1 MSDAVGPLAGHGSG
15 PGDLFQIFRE
25 GEAFTKSQL
34 ASITGLSRSTV
45 STRVDLLLSK
55 GLLRPAGEAASSGGR
70 PPARV
75 ELNPLARVVI
85 GTDLGAT
92 HGSVALSRLDGA
104 ILATVRTDIRITD
117 GPQSVL
123 AWVIE
128 SAQKLLADEGFGV
141 DLLAGVGVGVPGPVE
156 HSTGRPTNPPIMPGW
171 DGFDI
176 AGYIQNIFDVPV
188 LVDNDVNLLALG
200 EKAMTW
206 PDVDDLIFLK
216 VSTGI
221 GSGVISGGQLQR
233 GAQGTAGDI
242 GHVKVP
248 YSRNSPRPPEDERD
262 LEAIASGTAV
272 AKELR
277 ALRLDAKTSQDVV
290 DLVRSGDVHAI
301 SATRQAGREIGEVL
315 ATIVN
320 LLNPSVVVVGGSIG
334 GAGEHLLAG
343 VREVVYY
350 RSMPLATQHLSI
362 VQSRAGDRAGVLGA
376 AIMVIQRVL
385 SAESVDALCARDVVL
400 VSFG

>member
-1 MSDAVGPLAGHGSG
+1 MSDALGPLAGHGSG

-55 GLLRPAGEAASSGGR
+55 GLLRSAGEAASSGGR

-92 HGSVALSRLDGA
+92 HGSVALSSLDGA
-104 ILATVRTDIRITD
+104 ILATMRTDIRITD
-117 GPQSVL
+117 GPEPVL
-123 AWVIE
+123 AWVVA

-141 DLLAGVGVGVPGPVE
+141 DSLAGVGVGVPGPVE

-176 AGYIQNIFDVPV
+176 AGYIQDTFDVPV

-206 PDVDDLIFLK
+206 PDVDDLIFIK

-242 GHVKVP
+242 GHVQVP

-272 AKELR
+272 ARELR

-290 DLVRSGDVHAI
+290 ELVRSGDLHAI

-334 GAGEHLLAG
+334 SAGEHLLAG

-385 SAESVDALCARDVVL
+385 SAASVDAMCARDVAL
-400 VSFG
+400 VSYG